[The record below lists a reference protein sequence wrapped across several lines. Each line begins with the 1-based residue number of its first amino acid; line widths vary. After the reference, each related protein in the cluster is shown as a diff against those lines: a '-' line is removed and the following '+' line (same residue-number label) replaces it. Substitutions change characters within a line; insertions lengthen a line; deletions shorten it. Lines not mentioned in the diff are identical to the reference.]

1 MVILYRSL
9 YQAEVVEEEH
19 QEHQERLVLGV
30 ALVQV
35 GPLVKMVLAERL
47 AQGVAPELAE
57 PLDKAALVVHQ
68 GYQEAAEHPAK
79 TVLMEHLA
87 KMEPVE
93 PLDRTEQ
100 AEPLVKMEQAEPLDR
115 AELQDRPEHQD

>member
-93 PLDRTEQ
+93 HLAKMEPVEPLDRTEQ
-100 AEPLVKMEQAEPLDR
+100 AEPQDQPEPQ
-115 AELQDRPEHQD
+115 EPQD

>member
-79 TVLMEHLA
+79 TVLME
-87 KMEPVE
+87 